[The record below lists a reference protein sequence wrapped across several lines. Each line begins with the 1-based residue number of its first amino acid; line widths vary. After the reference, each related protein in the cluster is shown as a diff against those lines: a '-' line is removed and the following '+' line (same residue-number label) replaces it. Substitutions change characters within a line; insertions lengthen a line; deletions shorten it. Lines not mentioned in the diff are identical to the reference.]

1 MKNEYL
7 FIQDDKAD
15 LVKELHFDIEPVI
28 SFPTNLDIEVSII
41 KYEIDKNNLAAAK
54 KLSSIEQD
62 ILKIDDKLIILES
75 GSSRYFNGILYPL
88 VNDMERKLRKLL
100 YLAAIHSNDS
110 QTEIVRNIE
119 KQDFGQIYKL
129 LFVDC
134 DFVNTT
140 KNIAKKGIEG
150 EFDGGNFTKTEI
162 INAIYSLKEVTTW
175 DKILNEK
182 AVPTLRNE
190 FQLVREYRND
200 VMHAHNIDF
209 EKFKNAKELYRTI
222 NSELDKEINKIS
234 ISPVNELLTGAS
246 VAIKDK
252 IKQVDLNNLRSS
264 ENNNNVKDLVKSV
277 EIDFEKMLEEM
288 LEKYFMGKNL

>member
-1 MKNEYL
+1 MINEYL

-15 LVKELHFDIEPVI
+15 LVKELEFGIEPVV

-110 QTEIVRNIE
+110 QTEIVRKIE
-119 KQDFGQIYKL
+119 MKDFGQIYKL
-129 LFVDC
+129 LFVDD
-134 DFVNTT
+134 DFIRAT
-140 KNIAKKGIEG
+140 KNIAKNGIKGEL
-150 EFDGGNFTKTEI
+150 DGGTFTKAEI

-175 DKILNEK
+175 DNILNEK

-190 FQLVREYRND
+190 FPLVKEYRND

-234 ISPVNELLTGAS
+234 ISPVNELLTEAGI
-246 VAIKDK
+246 AIKDK
-252 IKQVDLNNLRSS
+252 IKQIDLNNLRSN
-264 ENNNNVKDLVKSV
+264 ENINNVKGLVKSV
-277 EIDFEKMLEEM
+277 EIDFEKMMEEILEN
-288 LEKYFMGKNL
+288 YFMNKNL

>member
-1 MKNEYL
+1 MINEYL

-15 LVKELHFDIEPVI
+15 LVKELDFGIEPVI
-28 SFPTNLDIEVSII
+28 SFPKNLDIEVSII

-110 QTEIVRNIE
+110 QTEIVRDIE
-119 KQDFGQIYKL
+119 MKDFGQIYKL
-129 LFVDC
+129 LFVDYN
-134 DFVNTT
+134 FIKAT
-140 KNIAKKGIEG
+140 KNIAKNGIKGEL
-150 EFDGGNFTKTEI
+150 DGGTFTKAEI

-175 DKILNEK
+175 DNILNEK
-182 AVPTLRNE
+182 AVPTLRNK
-190 FQLVREYRND
+190 FPLVKEYRND

-234 ISPVNELLTGAS
+234 ISPVNELLTEAGI
-246 VAIKDK
+246 AIKDK
-252 IKQVDLNNLRSS
+252 IKQIDLNNLRSN
-264 ENNNNVKDLVKSV
+264 ENINNVKGLVKSV
-277 EIDFEKMLEEM
+277 EIDFEKMMEEILEN
-288 LEKYFMGKNL
+288 YFMNKNL